1 MEFLIIMGVSL
12 WIIGFFRV
20 GRTVEDGLL
29 VNKTFV
35 RPPFFIYFICGL
47 PKSKNIPSGVISI
60 PSLFL
65 QLQGLLLIISGLI
78 TILVTQ
84 NIVLVGGLHLL
95 GLVLIIVYVLGLY
108 KNNSYKIN
116 QQPEQISPEEN

>member
-1 MEFLIIMGVSL
+1 MEFMIIIGVSL
-12 WIIGFFRV
+12 WIIGFFKV

-35 RPPFFIYFICGL
+35 RPPFFLYLICGL
-47 PKSKNIPSGVISI
+47 PKSKNISSGVVSI

-65 QLQGLLLIISGLI
+65 QLQGLLFIISGLI
-78 TILVTQ
+78 TIMVTQ

-108 KNNSYKIN
+108 KNNSYKID
-116 QQPEQISPEEN
+116 QHPE